1 VVTLGQVSHLLA
13 QILAAEDE
21 ADVVDLLV
29 QDANELAE
37 LPPRERERA
46 NERIADAI
54 RERRQLAEYIRR
66 RQIGRSVASRR
77 RRSD

>member
-66 RQIGRSVASRR
+66 RQSGRSVASRR